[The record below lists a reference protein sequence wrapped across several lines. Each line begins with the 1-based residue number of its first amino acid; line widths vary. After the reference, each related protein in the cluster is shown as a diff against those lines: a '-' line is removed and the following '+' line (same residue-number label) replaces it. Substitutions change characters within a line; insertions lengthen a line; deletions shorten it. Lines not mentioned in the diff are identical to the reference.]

1 MIDLVRPSFRS
12 LQQRSP
18 SWACLLILSLVGTA
32 LSGCADLVDG
42 KFDNQFDKP
51 IFNNLLGGDNTKD
64 RAAGDRTTFIVGPDG
79 DRSAIREIVEPGTA
93 AFQTSSIDGNA
104 SGAPAL
110 SGPPVQVNFV
120 NTQVQEF
127 VRALFNDIFKVNYV
141 IDPGITGT
149 VTIRTSN
156 PVKRAELFELA
167 RDALAANGAILQFR
181 DGIYRISVGQ
191 GSQAQ
196 SVRIIRLQHVS
207 AGQLVETLKPVAPG
221 GMDLIANED
230 TNALVIKGGGPSDV
244 SAIRSM
250 VKSFDVDQMSG
261 MSFALLPLRNMP
273 AATIVTEV
281 DQILAS
287 AGQTATRIVPIA
299 RMNALVVI
307 ARRPSHI
314 QAVRKWVRRLDQQDR
329 TSLRS
334 YIYAVQNRRAAEL
347 AKVLNDAFLAP
358 RNDEPIPPAGVAPAN
373 AARTIIPAIARDPQQ
388 IRPAASRQDSGADQ
402 PRITAD
408 TSTNS
413 LIIYAT
419 PEQFRSIRSAIHR
432 LDIVP
437 LQVLIEATIA
447 EVRLN
452 KNLRYGIRWFL
463 REKNISIGF
472 TDDPA
477 GGFDSV
483 SPGFNFV
490 VSGPNGRL
498 VLNALENE
506 TDVEIISSPSLT
518 VLDNQT
524 AKLQVGDQVPIATRS
539 STSVDA
545 DNAPVVNTIDLKDT
559 GIILSV
565 TPRVNA
571 SGVVVLDIVQ
581 EASDVVPTTSS
592 DIDSPTIRQRKIE
605 SSVAVSNGASVVL
618 GGLISRRKDSSR
630 SGVPFVKDIPV
641 VGNLFK
647 RQLREKD
654 RTELLIIIRP
664 VVIRNQD
671 DFKSIAS
678 EFEYKMRNLS
688 NVRF

>member
-1 MIDLVRPSFRS
+1 MTDLARPPFFS
-12 LQQRSP
+12 LRQRYP
-18 SWACLLILSLVGTA
+18 SWACLLFLTLVSAA

-51 IFNNLLGGDNTKD
+51 IFNNLLSGDNEKR
-64 RAAGDRTTFIVGPDG
+64 RAAGDRTTLIVDPEG
-79 DRSAIREIVEPGTA
+79 DRSAIREIVEPGTG

-104 SGAPAL
+104 SGAPSL

-120 NTQVQEF
+120 NTEVQEF
-127 VRALFNDIFKVNYV
+127 VRALFNDIFRVNYV
-141 IDPGITGT
+141 IDPGITGSI
-149 VTIRTSN
+149 TIRTSN
-156 PVKRAELFELA
+156 PVKRSELFELA
-167 RDALAANGAILQFR
+167 RDALAANGAVLQFR

-191 GSQAQ
+191 GEQAQ
-196 SVRIIRLQHVS
+196 SVRVIRVQHVS
-207 AGQLVETLKPVAPG
+207 ASQLVETLKPVAPG

-230 TNALVIKGGGPSDV
+230 TNSLVIKGGGPSDV

-250 VKSFDVDQMSG
+250 VKSFDIDQMSG

-273 AATIVTEV
+273 AGTIVSEV
-281 DQILAS
+281 NQILVS
-287 AGQTATRIVPIA
+287 AGQTATRIVPIS

-329 TSLRS
+329 TSLQS
-334 YIYAVQNRRAAEL
+334 YIYAVQNRRAADL
-347 AKVLNDAFLAP
+347 AKVLNDAFLTP
-358 RNDEPIPPAGVAPAN
+358 RYDAETLPTGVAAAN
-373 AARTIIPAIARDPQQ
+373 AGSTIIPALARDAEQ
-388 IRPAASRQDSGADQ
+388 IHTSASRQDSDQ

-472 TDDPA
+472 TDDPS
-477 GGFDSV
+477 GSFDPV

-498 VLNALENE
+498 VLSALENE

-539 STSVDA
+539 STSVDS

-605 SSVAVSNGASVVL
+605 SSVAVSNGASVIL

-630 SGVPFVKDIPV
+630 SGVPIVKDIPV
-641 VGNLFK
+641 IGNLFK

-688 NVRF
+688 NVRFQ

>member
-1 MIDLVRPSFRS
+1 VNNSVLSQLHRNSSASFPLLLVLCIMLSACANAVDDEFDRPLFQS
-12 LQQRSP
+12 
-18 SWACLLILSLVGTA
+18 
-32 LSGCADLVDG
+32 
-42 KFDNQFDKP
+42 
-51 IFNNLLGGDNTKD
+51 LLGPGNES
-64 RAAGDRTTFIVGPDG
+64 RRQAGNRTTIIDG
-79 DRSAIREIVEPGTA
+79 SNGRRTEVREIVEPGTGS
-93 AFQTSSIDGNA
+93 FLTSSINEATAG
-104 SGAPAL
+104 GPPL
-110 SGPPVQVNFV
+110 SGPPVRANFV
-120 NTQVQEF
+120 NTDLQEF

-141 IDPGITGT
+141 IDPGVAGSI
-149 VTIRTSN
+149 TIRTTKAIERN
-156 PVKRAELFELA
+156 ELLRLA
-167 RDALAANGAILQFR
+167 RDALAANGAMLQYR
-181 DGIYRISVGQ
+181 DGIYRVSARQ
-191 GSQAQ
+191 GGQAQ
-196 SVRIIRLQHVS
+196 SVRVIKVEHVS
-207 AGQLVETLKPVAPG
+207 ASRLAQVLKPVAPG
-221 GMDLIANED
+221 GMDLIAD
-230 TNALVIKGGGPSDV
+230 DQTGALVIKGGGPDDV
-244 SAIRSM
+244 AAVRSM
-250 VKSFDVDQMSG
+250 VRSFDTDQMSG

-273 AATIVTEV
+273 AGTVVSEI
-281 DQILAS
+281 DQILS
-287 AGQTATRIVPIA
+287 SSGQTGTRIIPIA
-299 RMNALVVI
+299 RMNALVVV
-307 ARRPSHI
+307 ARKSSHI
-314 QAVRKWVRRLDQQDR
+314 KTVQKWVRRLDQQDR

-358 RNDEPIPPAGVAPAN
+358 RHGEQKQAPGPIPAN
-373 AARTIIPAIARDPQQ
+373 AGRSVIPALTEAADQNRALA
-388 IRPAASRQDSGADQ
+388 PAVRAQETSQAEQ

-408 TSTNS
+408 SSTNS

-419 PEQFRSIRSAIHR
+419 PEQFKSIRAAIHR

-463 REKNISIGF
+463 RDKNIGVGF
-472 TDDPA
+472 TDDP
-477 GGFDSV
+477 GGGYDTEA
-483 SPGFNFV
+483 PGFNFV

-498 VLNALENE
+498 VLSALENE

-581 EASDVVPTTSS
+581 EASDVVPTTTSE
-592 DIDSPTIRQRKIE
+592 IDSPTIRQRKIE
-605 SSVAVSNGASVVL
+605 SSVAVSNGSSVIL
-618 GGLISRRKDSSR
+618 GGLISRRADATR
-630 SGVPFVKDIPV
+630 SGVPIVKDIPV
-641 VGNLFK
+641 LGNLFK

-664 VVIRNQD
+664 VVIRSD
-671 DFKSIAS
+671 KDFRSIAE
-678 EFEYKMRNLS
+678 EFEYKMRGLS
-688 NVRF
+688 NVRYQ